1 MKRLCLLVVSLFLI
15 IGLSA
20 VSWAEGRLP
29 LQGSLG
35 FGARIYGAFP
45 KGDSF
50 QPAGQP
56 RQKFDFDNEVGGE
69 VNVTYRFLK
78 YLAVE
83 GGIGYTQLGIE
94 NKTIG
99 VDWAAIQ
106 AVPIFATLQFRWVSR
121 KPEEL
126 KWIVPYACI
135 GGGYYVL
142 GIEERSELR
151 SYWISRGVGVDLEI
165 DDTFFFHLG
174 GGFDAFLTKN
184 LAFNFEARYSWA
196 RTDIDERLND
206 GVTIL
211 ERGDTINLNA
221 AFVGA
226 GLKFYF

>member
-1 MKRLCLLVVSLFLI
+1 MSFFLI
-15 IGLSA
+15 VGLSA

-35 FGARIYGAFP
+35 FGARVYGVFP
-45 KGDSF
+45 KGDTF
-50 QPAGQP
+50 QPAAL
-56 RQKFDFDNEVGGE
+56 RQKLDFDNEVGGE

-83 GGIGYTQLGIE
+83 GGIGYTKIDVE
-94 NKTIG
+94 NKTLG
-99 VDWAAIQ
+99 VNWATIE

-142 GIEERSELR
+142 DIEERSELR
-151 SYWISRGVGVDLEI
+151 AYYLPGAGVDLEI

-174 GGFDAFLTKN
+174 GGLDAFLTKN
-184 LAFNFEARYSWA
+184 LAINLEVRYAWA
-196 RTDIDERLND
+196 ETDIDERLSA
-206 GVTIL
+206 GGGTL

-226 GLKFYF
+226 GFKFYF